1 MGMFFNSWKDD
12 DAAYYY
18 ESINASDH
26 YNRGY
31 YDGRDDARK
40 EKDGDL
46 DKAYRKGFKAGRK
59 KAIEELMKKLIDLFG
74 KEVDFPHLIMQK
86 VIEDKMIEE
95 LSYDDNARVEL
106 STGLDDLED
115 PVNVDSFDD
124 SVLEPQDSD
133 DVVSE
138 VTMEPNYEAKL
149 CNKISRRDNNGI

>member
-18 ESINASDH
+18 ESIDASDH
-26 YNRGY
+26 YYRGY
-31 YDGRDDARK
+31 DDGRDSAK
-40 EKDGDL
+40 EESKNKI

-59 KAIEELMKKLIDLFG
+59 KAVEELMKKLIDLFG
-74 KEVDFPHLIMQK
+74 KDVDFPHLIMQK

-95 LSYDDNARVEL
+95 ISYDDNARVEL

-124 SVLEPQDSD
+124 SVLEPLDSD
-133 DVVSE
+133 DVVNE
-138 VTMEPNYEAKL
+138 VTMEPNYPIK
-149 CNKISRRDNNGI
+149 

>member
-18 ESINASDH
+18 ESLDASDH

-46 DKAYRKGFKAGRK
+46 DKAYRKGFEAGRK

-74 KEVDFPHLIMQK
+74 DDIKIAYLDIVREAARNKLQELVENDVTADSDSDLAPSVEDGVDGLIWDDILDGNMPDQEC
-86 VIEDKMIEE
+86 I
-95 LSYDDNARVEL
+95 DDNIVNEL
-106 STGLDDLED
+106 EI
-115 PVNVDSFDD
+115 
-124 SVLEPQDSD
+124 
-133 DVVSE
+133 
-138 VTMEPNYEAKL
+138 TMEPDYPIK
-149 CNKISRRDNNGI
+149 